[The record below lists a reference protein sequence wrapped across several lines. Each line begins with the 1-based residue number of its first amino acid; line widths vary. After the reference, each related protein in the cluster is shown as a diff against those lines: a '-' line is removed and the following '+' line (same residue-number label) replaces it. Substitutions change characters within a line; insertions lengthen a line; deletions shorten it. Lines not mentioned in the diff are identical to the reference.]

1 MQNYCSEPKN
11 AELLSLA
18 KTWLADIEANEVPR
32 VGASDPHQL
41 MRVLEVHDIVTC
53 AQMIVAACEA
63 RKASSAYLHFKRLDY
78 PQMDPAEWHKWLVI
92 RKQGDEVSVSD
103 RPIAFWG
110 DFESNYRP
118 RHAENAVAMGTASG
132 AASPAASRAAA

>member
-1 MQNYCSEPKN
+1 
-11 AELLSLA
+11 
-18 KTWLADIEANEVPR
+18 
-32 VGASDPHQL
+32 

-78 PQMDPAEWHKWLVI
+78 PEMDPAEWHKWLVI
-92 RKQGDEVSVSD
+92 RSTATRSGVSD

-118 RHAENAVAMGTASG
+118 RHAENMAALEPDHRRAESG
-132 AASPAASRAAA
+132 FA